1 MDRRPIMA
9 TNPIVPTPELQLD
22 TEKRAE
28 GTVVSGS
35 GRITSSTSDLLQRT
49 IRELIPGNKRIVLN
63 LADVNYI
70 DSSGLGALVS
80 VYLAARRAQCVM
92 ELTNLQPRIRDL
104 FELSRLQAVFEI
116 ERDEE

>member
-1 MDRRPIMA
+1 MA
-9 TNPIVPTPELQLD
+9 TKPVVPTPELQLN

-28 GTVVSGS
+28 ETIVSGS
-35 GRITSSTSDLLQRT
+35 GRITSATSDLLQRT
-49 IRELIPGNKRIVLN
+49 IRGLIPGSKRIVLD

-80 VYLAARRAQCVM
+80 VYLAARRAQCVLV
-92 ELTNLQPRIRDL
+92 LTNLQARIRDL

-116 ERDEE
+116 EKDGG